1 MLLVTFC
8 FSFLIL
14 LPLHQSSKQVLKTS
28 AAALCETAA
37 LCIGIGFCH
46 CWILWCWNG
55 FRFFFISVVSI

>member
-46 CWILWCWNG
+46 CWIL
-55 FRFFFISVVSI
+55 